1 MSGVRAASLISPSV
15 SIEPDP
21 AMIYILAEIE
31 IGPAVVKMSREP
43 GSNFWQETLEQQ
55 FHKCGTADQ
64 GPKPG

>member
-1 MSGVRAASLISPSV
+1 MYGVRATSLISPSV
-15 SIEPDP
+15 SIGLDLV
-21 AMIYILAEIE
+21 MIYILAGIG
-31 IGPAVVKMSREP
+31 IGPVVVKMSREP